1 MSRGHPVEFSPDR
14 VRRIV
19 AAVRDGIPH
28 TEIAR
33 AQGCGHAKIAEVIA
47 AHAPELVKRSG
58 GAPRTSIGGES

>member
-1 MSRGHPVEFSPDR
+1 VEFSPDR

-47 AHAPELVKRSG
+47 THAPELVKRSG
-58 GAPRTSIGGES
+58 GALRTSIGGEP